1 GRMAVQEG
9 AKYLEKPM
17 HGKGI
22 LLGGV
27 PGVAPAK
34 VVILGGGVVGTQAA
48 KVAAG
53 LGARVVIL
61 DVNLE
66 RLRYLEDI
74 MPKNVVTLMSNIHN
88 IRQQVREADLLIGSV
103 LLRGAKAPVLVSRE
117 MIRTMQPGSV
127 VVDVAIDQGGCIE
140 TSRPTTHRKPIYDV
154 NGVVHYCVTNMPGA
168 VAGTSTF
175 ALTNVTLPYV
185 LEVAGKGFERACR
198 ENRAVARGVNMV
210 NGKVTL
216 QEVADVFGLDYEPL
230 ERVLGS

>member
-1 GRMAVQEG
+1 
-9 AKYLEKPM
+9 
-17 HGKGI
+17 
-22 LLGGV
+22 
-27 PGVAPAK
+27 
-34 VVILGGGVVGTQAA
+34 
-48 KVAAG
+48 
-53 LGARVVIL
+53 VIL